1 MTETLWTVVF
11 IQIAMGG
18 FDTLYHHELTQHL
31 AWRPSQ
37 AGELRLHG
45 VRNLA
50 YSAMFLALGWSEPHG
65 LAAIALLALMGGEL
79 FITLWDFVE
88 EDRTRQLP
96 ATERVLHT
104 LLTLNYGIVLAMLF
118 PMLARWMALPTAIL
132 PAYYG
137 VWSWLCAIAAAGVVV
152 SGLRDL
158 AAARRAARIEPSY
171 PVPLVAALKERKAI
185 VVTGG
190 TGFIGRRLIA
200 ALVSAGHD
208 VTVLTRTIANAT
220 HLCAPV
226 RIVTSLDQIAND
238 ERIDAIVNLA
248 GEPISDGL
256 WTRRKRH
263 RILRSRLRT
272 TRAVVSLIGR
282 LYSQPSIL
290 VSGSAIGWYGLRGDE
305 ALDETAAGTDCF
317 SHALCAKWERAA
329 AKATE
334 LGVRVVYLRIG
345 LVLAAEGGMLS
356 RMLTPFEFGL
366 GGPFG
371 AGRHWM
377 SWIHRD
383 DLIRLIAHIIA
394 TPALSGPVNATA
406 PEPVNN
412 VTFARELGRAL
423 YRPALVPAPA
433 APLRLALGDFAD
445 ELLLNGQRVIPR
457 AALNS
462 GFQFMYPAIETALGA
477 IVGHTRGIRKD
488 SVKETGHRP
497 DYSSKRAAET
507 IP

>member
-1 MTETLWTVVF
+1 
-11 IQIAMGG
+11 
-18 FDTLYHHELTQHL
+18 
-31 AWRPSQ
+31 
-37 AGELRLHG
+37 
-45 VRNLA
+45 
-50 YSAMFLALGWSEPHG
+50 
-65 LAAIALLALMGGEL
+65 
-79 FITLWDFVE
+79 
-88 EDRTRQLP
+88 
-96 ATERVLHT
+96 
-104 LLTLNYGIVLAMLF
+104 
-118 PMLARWMALPTAIL
+118 
-132 PAYYG
+132 
-137 VWSWLCAIAAAGVVV
+137 
-152 SGLRDL
+152 
-158 AAARRAARIEPSY
+158 
-171 PVPLVAALKERKAI
+171 
-185 VVTGG
+185 
-190 TGFIGRRLIA
+190 
-200 ALVSAGHD
+200 
-208 VTVLTRTIANAT
+208 
-220 HLCAPV
+220 
-226 RIVTSLDQIAND
+226 
-238 ERIDAIVNLA
+238 
-248 GEPISDGL
+248 
-256 WTRRKRH
+256 
-263 RILRSRLRT
+263 
-272 TRAVVSLIGR
+272 
-282 LYSQPSIL
+282 
-290 VSGSAIGWYGLRGDE
+290 
-305 ALDETAAGTDCF
+305 
-317 SHALCAKWERAA
+317 
-329 AKATE
+329 
-334 LGVRVVYLRIG
+334 VVYLRIG